1 MGAPPLLL
9 AGDCWVVEQG
19 GDVRG
24 DDTQFQQKGISM
36 LFRRFRKKHGLYNLR
51 KEVARWV
58 EKNIGQEYVDEALE
72 KYDKINSGVPIGGI
86 KETVVFIDMIERI
99 KHNI

>member
-1 MGAPPLLL
+1 
-9 AGDCWVVEQG
+9 
-19 GDVRG
+19 
-24 DDTQFQQKGISM
+24 M

-51 KEVARWV
+51 KEVGRWV

-72 KYDKINSGVPIGGI
+72 KYDKINSGVPIGGFE
-86 KETVVFIDMIERI
+86 ETIVFIDMIERI